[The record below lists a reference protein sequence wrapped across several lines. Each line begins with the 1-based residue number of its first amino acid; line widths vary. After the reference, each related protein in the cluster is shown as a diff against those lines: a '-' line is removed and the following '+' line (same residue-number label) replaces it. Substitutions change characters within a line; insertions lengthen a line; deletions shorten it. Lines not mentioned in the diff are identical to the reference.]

1 MRPASG
7 VSSLSVQRF
16 VDIPIARVSMAGMA
30 ADEELLRHSLAPPLE
45 SQAIL
50 GSLGLRR
57 AETEARSG

>member
-1 MRPASG
+1 
-7 VSSLSVQRF
+7 
-16 VDIPIARVSMAGMA
+16 MAGMA
-30 ADEELLRHSLAPPLE
+30 ADEELLRHSLAPLLE